1 MNARA
6 DRQIVSQRSGLPFR
20 AIGRRIAIEVFI
32 MFGPLLIA
40 MTVLA
45 ALLTL
50 WPLILRKSIAENAS
64 SEMDFYK
71 GQLSDIER
79 DIERG
84 LLPSAEAE
92 ASRTEIA
99 RRLLGLQKEQGFFK
113 PFQDNA
119 TQRKLAL
126 LLGLV
131 MLPVVG
137 VGLYGIYGNPTL
149 KDMPLASREDIG
161 REDLGNES
169 QAIAKAV
176 ARIEADLAAAP
187 DNLKAWSTLAP
198 VYMRLGRFQDAVTAY
213 GKILALTGEDAML
226 RALLGEAKV
235 AAANGIITD
244 EAKQDFLKAIAK
256 DPSVAM
262 AQFYLGLAVE
272 QAGDTAKA
280 IALYEALLDSVA
292 DRPQWVTAIKAR
304 LAKLK
309 GEPPAPAGTQ
319 ADQEM
324 ILGMVSR
331 LAARLE
337 KEGGTAEEWGRL
349 IRSYVVLGKRDDAEQ
364 ALAKALAALKADQG
378 ATHLLQAL
386 ARETGLSW
394 R

>member
-6 DRQIVSQRSGLPFR
+6 DRQIVSRLSGLPFR
-20 AIGRRIAIEVFI
+20 AIGRLIATEDFI

-84 LLPSAEAE
+84 LLPVAEAQ

-131 MLPVVG
+131 VLPLVS

-161 REDLGNES
+161 NES

-176 ARIEADLAAAP
+176 ARIEANLAASP

-213 GKILALTGEDAML
+213 GKILALTGEDAMV

-235 AAANGIITD
+235 AVANGIITN

-272 QAGDTAKA
+272 QAGDAPKA
-280 IALYEALLDSVA
+280 IALYEALLDTVA
-292 DRPQWVTAIKAR
+292 DRPEWVKAIKAR

-309 GEPPAPAGTQ
+309 GEPPAEATAQ

-337 KEGGTAEEWGRL
+337 KEGGSAEEWARL
-349 IRSYVVLGKRDDAEQ
+349 IRSYTVLGKRDDAEQ
-364 ALAKALAALKADQG
+364 ALASARNAFKTDQG
-378 ATHLLQAL
+378 ATQQLQAL

>member
-20 AIGRRIAIEVFI
+20 AIRRRIAIEVFI

-84 LLPSAEAE
+84 LLPVAEAQ
-92 ASRTEIA
+92 ASRAEIA

-126 LLGLV
+126 ALGLV
-131 MLPVVG
+131 VLPLVS

-149 KDMPLASREDIG
+149 KDMPLASREDV
-161 REDLGNES
+161 GNES
-169 QAIAKAV
+169 QTIAKAV

-213 GKILALTGEDAML
+213 GKILSLTGEDAMV

-272 QAGDTAKA
+272 QAGDAPKA
-280 IALYEALLDSVA
+280 IALYEALLDTVA
-292 DRPQWVTAIKAR
+292 DRPEWVKAIKAR

-309 GEPPAPAGTQ
+309 GEPPAEATAQ

-337 KEGGTAEEWGRL
+337 KEGGTAEEWARL
-349 IRSYVVLGKRDDAEQ
+349 IRSYTVLGKRDDAEQ
-364 ALAKALAALKADQG
+364 ALAKARAALKADQG
-378 ATHLLQAL
+378 AIQLLQSL
-386 ARETGLSW
+386 AHETGLSW

>member
-6 DRQIVSQRSGLPFR
+6 DRPIVSRLSGLPFR
-20 AIGRRIAIEVFI
+20 AIGRLIATEDFI

-84 LLPSAEAE
+84 LLPVAEAQ
-92 ASRTEIA
+92 ASRAEIA

-126 LLGLV
+126 ALGLV
-131 MLPVVG
+131 VLPLVS

-149 KDMPLASREDIG
+149 KDMPLASREDV
-161 REDLGNES
+161 GNES
-169 QAIAKAV
+169 QTIAKAV

-213 GKILALTGEDAML
+213 GKILSLTGEDAMV

-272 QAGDTAKA
+272 QAGDAPKA
-280 IALYEALLDSVA
+280 IALYEALLDTVA
-292 DRPQWVTAIKAR
+292 DRPEWVKAIKAR

-309 GEPPAPAGTQ
+309 GEPPAEATAQ

-337 KEGGTAEEWGRL
+337 KEGGTAEEWARL
-349 IRSYVVLGKRDDAEQ
+349 IRSYTVLGKRDDAEQ
-364 ALAKALAALKADQG
+364 ALAKARAALKADQG
-378 ATHLLQAL
+378 AIQLLQSL
-386 ARETGLSW
+386 AHETGLSW

>member
-6 DRQIVSQRSGLPFR
+6 DRQIVSRLSGLPFR
-20 AIGRRIAIEVFI
+20 AIGRRIATEDFI

-84 LLPSAEAE
+84 LLPVAEAQ
-92 ASRTEIA
+92 ASRAEIA

-131 MLPVVG
+131 VLPLVS

-161 REDLGNES
+161 NES

-176 ARIEADLAAAP
+176 ARIEANLAASP

-213 GKILALTGEDAML
+213 GKILALTGEDAMV

-272 QAGDTAKA
+272 QAGDAPKA
-280 IALYEALLDSVA
+280 IALYEALLDTVA
-292 DRPQWVTAIKAR
+292 DRPEWVKAIKAR

-309 GEPPAPAGTQ
+309 SEPPAEATAQ

-337 KEGGTAEEWGRL
+337 KEGGSTEEWARL
-349 IRSYVVLGKRDDAEQ
+349 IRSYTVLGKRDDAEQ
-364 ALAKALAALKADQG
+364 ALASARSAFKTDQD
-378 ATHLLQAL
+378 ATQQLQAL

>member
-1 MNARA
+1 
-6 DRQIVSQRSGLPFR
+6 
-20 AIGRRIAIEVFI
+20 

-126 LLGLV
+126 ALGLLV
-131 MLPVVG
+131 LPVVG

-149 KDMPLASREDIG
+149 KDMPLAS

-272 QAGDTAKA
+272 QAGDTTKA

-309 GEPPAPAGTQ
+309 GESPAPAGTQ

-349 IRSYVVLGKRDDAEQ
+349 IRSYVVLGKHDDAEQ
-364 ALAKALAALKADQG
+364 ALTKARAALKADQG
-378 ATHLLQAL
+378 ATHLLQSL
-386 ARETGLSW
+386 AHETGLSW

>member
-6 DRQIVSQRSGLPFR
+6 DRQIVSRRSGLPFR
-20 AIGRRIAIEVFI
+20 AIRRRIAIEVFI

-126 LLGLV
+126 LLGLLV
-131 MLPVVG
+131 LPVVG

-149 KDMPLASREDIG
+149 KDMPLAS

-235 AAANGIITD
+235 AAANGIITE

-272 QAGDTAKA
+272 QAGDAPKA
-280 IALYEALLDSVA
+280 IALYEALLDTVA
-292 DRPQWVTAIKAR
+292 DRPEWVTAIKAR

-337 KEGGTAEEWGRL
+337 KDGGTAEEWGRL
-349 IRSYVVLGKRDDAEQ
+349 IRSYTVLGKRDDAEQ
-364 ALAKALAALKADQG
+364 ALTKARAALKADQG
-378 ATHLLQAL
+378 AIHLLQSL
-386 ARETGLSW
+386 AHETGLSW

>member
-6 DRQIVSQRSGLPFR
+6 DRPIVSRLSGLPFR
-20 AIGRRIAIEVFI
+20 AIGRRIATEDFI

-84 LLPSAEAE
+84 LLPSAEAQ
-92 ASRTEIA
+92 ASRAEIA

-131 MLPVVG
+131 VLPLVS

-149 KDMPLASREDIG
+149 KDMPLASREDI
-161 REDLGNES
+161 GNES

-213 GKILALTGEDAML
+213 GKILALNGEDAMV

-235 AAANGIITD
+235 AAANGIITN

-272 QAGDTAKA
+272 QAGDATKA
-280 IALYEALLDSVA
+280 IVLYEALLDTVA
-292 DRPQWVTAIKAR
+292 DRPEWVKAIKAR

-309 GEPPAPAGTQ
+309 GEPPAEATAQ

-331 LAARLE
+331 LAERLQSQ
-337 KEGGTAEEWGRL
+337 GGSAEEWARL
-349 IRSYVVLGKRDDAEQ
+349 IRSYAVLGKRDDAEQ
-364 ALAKALAALKADQG
+364 ALAKARAALKADQG
-378 ATHLLQAL
+378 ATQQLQAL

>member
-6 DRQIVSQRSGLPFR
+6 DRQIVSRLSGLPFR
-20 AIGRRIAIEVFI
+20 AIGRRIATEDFI

-50 WPLILRKSIAENAS
+50 WPLILRKSIAENTS

-84 LLPSAEAE
+84 LLPVAEAQ
-92 ASRTEIA
+92 ASRAEIA

-131 MLPVVG
+131 VLPLVS

-161 REDLGNES
+161 NES

-176 ARIEADLAAAP
+176 ARIEANLAASP

-213 GKILALTGEDAML
+213 GKILALTGEDAMV

-272 QAGDTAKA
+272 QAGDAPKA
-280 IALYEALLDSVA
+280 IALYEALLDTVA
-292 DRPQWVTAIKAR
+292 DRPEWVKAIKAR

-309 GEPPAPAGTQ
+309 SEPPAEATAQ

-337 KEGGTAEEWGRL
+337 KEGGSTEEWARL
-349 IRSYVVLGKRDDAEQ
+349 IRSYTVLGKRDDAEQ
-364 ALAKALAALKADQG
+364 ALASARSAFKTDQD
-378 ATHLLQAL
+378 ATQQLQAL

>member
-119 TQRKLAL
+119 TQRTLAL

-131 MLPVVG
+131 VLPVVG

-149 KDMPLASREDIG
+149 KDMPLAS

-213 GKILALTGEDAML
+213 GKILALTGEDAMV

-292 DRPQWVTAIKAR
+292 DRPQWVKAIKAR

-309 GEPPAPAGTQ
+309 GEPSAPAGTQ

-364 ALAKALAALKADQG
+364 ALAKARAALKADQG
-378 ATHLLQAL
+378 ATHLLQSL
-386 ARETGLSW
+386 AHETGLSW

>member
-6 DRQIVSQRSGLPFR
+6 DRQIVSRLSGLPFR
-20 AIGRRIAIEVFI
+20 AIGRLIATEDFI

-84 LLPSAEAE
+84 LLPVAEAQ

-126 LLGLV
+126 ALGLV
-131 MLPVVG
+131 VLPLVS

-161 REDLGNES
+161 NES

-176 ARIEADLAAAP
+176 ARIEADLAASP

-213 GKILALTGEDAML
+213 GKILALTGEDAMV

-235 AAANGIITD
+235 AVANGIITN

-272 QAGDTAKA
+272 QAGDATKA
-280 IALYEALLDSVA
+280 IALYEALLDTVA
-292 DRPQWVTAIKAR
+292 DRPEWVKAIKAR

-309 GEPPAPAGTQ
+309 GEPPAEATAQ

-337 KEGGTAEEWGRL
+337 KEGGSAEEWARL
-349 IRSYVVLGKRDDAEQ
+349 IRSYTVLGKRDDAEQ
-364 ALAKALAALKADQG
+364 ALASARNAFKTDQG
-378 ATHLLQAL
+378 ATQQLQAL

>member
-131 MLPVVG
+131 VLPVVG

-149 KDMPLASREDIG
+149 KDMPLAS

-280 IALYEALLDSVA
+280 IALYEALLDTVA

-337 KEGGTAEEWGRL
+337 KDGGTAEEWERL
-349 IRSYVVLGKRDDAEQ
+349 IRSYVVLGKHDDAEQ
-364 ALAKALAALKADQG
+364 ALTKARAALKADQG
-378 ATHLLQAL
+378 ATHLLQSL
-386 ARETGLSW
+386 AHETGLSW